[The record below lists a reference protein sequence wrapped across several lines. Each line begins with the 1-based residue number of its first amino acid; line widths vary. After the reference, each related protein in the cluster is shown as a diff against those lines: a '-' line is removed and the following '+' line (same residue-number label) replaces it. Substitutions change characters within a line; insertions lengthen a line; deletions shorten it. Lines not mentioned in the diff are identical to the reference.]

1 MKKRIFISIGLPEK
15 IKNKIAEFQDETDR
29 SFSYSCGLSPI
40 KWTKKDNLHITLFF
54 VGYLEI
60 NDLVGVFDIVEKVA
74 AEFNA
79 FDLKLE
85 SMAYAPKGKFPPKMV
100 WVNAEKSE
108 YLAKLQKQLETALL
122 SNPNIILENEE
133 GSNRN
138 FSAHITAGRIVQ
150 WQFAKMEREEMPDIE
165 KNFSIGFTI
174 RSIEVMES
182 ELKKGGAQYTILKSF
197 NLED

>member
-1 MKKRIFISIGLPEK
+1 MKKRIFISIGLPDK
-15 IKNKIAEFQDETDR
+15 IKNKIAELQEEIDR
-29 SFSYSCGLSPI
+29 SFSYSCGSSPI

-60 NDLVGVFDIVEKVA
+60 NDLIGVFDIVGKVA
-74 AEFNA
+74 DEFNT

-85 SMAYAPKGKFPPKMV
+85 NISFAPKGKFPPKMV

-108 YLAKLQKQLETALL
+108 YLGKLQKQLETALL

-133 GSNRN
+133 GSNKN
-138 FSAHITAGRIVQ
+138 FSAHITTGRIVQ
-150 WQFAKMEREEMPDIE
+150 WQFTRMEPEEIPDIE
-165 KNFSIGFTI
+165 KDFSVGFKI
-174 RSIEVMES
+174 NSIEVMES

-197 NLED
+197 NFKD